1 MKLSKI
7 EKSGVTTAERKR
19 FTFRLNVF
27 FFCSFLLFTVLIVR
41 LSVLQFLE
49 ADELKEEVAYSS
61 TSNVPF
67 SPIRGVIYDATGKNK
82 LAYSTPIQSLYVT
95 LQKDYSDKTEAL
107 REEENK
113 LLPELEQFTKEL
125 ADKFAEYGDPAGEKL
140 DAAEIMN
147 RLDRNYVVERGFTPR
162 LVKVGLSSEEIAYF
176 LQHKDQYPGI
186 DIIEESQRQY
196 DPDTVAVQTI
206 GYIRTY
212 QNART
217 NVDKYKEIHDN
228 QNAQLNPGLVYRE
241 SETVGYDGLEL
252 QYQDE
257 LRGLNGYKTISINP
271 RYLPDGVVSVT
282 PPRKGYDVYS
292 TIHKDIQM
300 ATEQAITDQLRKL
313 QSSSKT
319 REATTGYAVAMEVD
333 TGHIVAMAS
342 MPDYDANVWK
352 TGGTSPEDW
361 KKIQYTYR
369 NGTISP
375 VRPNRPGQHPESV
388 LLLGSTIKPL
398 TVLIGLK
405 EQFFTTRDRY
415 YDSGSAYYGRNDSS
429 RVGNSGGS
437 AHGSLSPARAIQVS
451 SNTFMV
457 DMIGKRLNSRYG
469 GEAIDIWDGY
479 MKQFGLGVSTGV
491 DLPREYLGRL
501 EYKEEGTN
509 ESVLTR
515 MVQGSFGQQGK
526 YTTLQLAQY
535 TATLANRGK
544 RMEPHLVSHIKD
556 SEGNI
561 VREIKPKVLNEVQF
575 DKEHWDEVIRG
586 MATNV
591 TAFGDFPYDFARKTG
606 TSQQSV
612 GGRIKDNGVFIAFAP
627 RNNPKLAVAV
637 VVPEGGFGSTSAAPI
652 ARKIFDAYD
661 QVYGLDGVPK
671 GNQAAIDEGEVG
683 NN

>member
-61 TSNVPF
+61 TRNVPF

-107 REEENK
+107 REEENR
-113 LLPELEQFTKEL
+113 LLPELEQFTEEL
-125 ADKFAEYGDPAGEKL
+125 ADKFAEYGDPDGEKL

-313 QSSSKT
+313 QSSPKT

-405 EQFFTTRDRY
+405 EKFFTTGDRY
-415 YDSGSAYYGRNDSS
+415 FDNGSAFYGRNDSS

-469 GEAIDIWDGY
+469 AEAIDIWDRY

-501 EYKEEGTN
+501 EYKEEETN

-544 RMEPHLVSHIKD
+544 RMEPQLVSHIKD

-561 VREIKPKVLNEVQF
+561 VREIKPKVLNEVEFEQA
-575 DKEHWDEVIRG
+575 HWDEVIRG

-591 TAFGDFPYDFARKTG
+591 SAFSDFPYDFARKTG

-671 GNQAAIDEGEVG
+671 GNKAATDEGDG

>member
-61 TSNVPF
+61 TRNVPF

-107 REEENK
+107 REEENR
-113 LLPELEQFTKEL
+113 LLPELEQFTEEL

-176 LQHKDQYPGI
+176 LQNKDQYPGI

-313 QSSSKT
+313 QSSPKT

-405 EQFFTTRDRY
+405 EKFFTTGDRY
-415 YDSGSAYYGRNDSS
+415 FDNGSAFYGRNDSS

-469 GEAIDIWDGY
+469 AEAIDIWDRY

-501 EYKEEGTN
+501 EYKEKETN

-544 RMEPHLVSHIKD
+544 RMEPQLVSHIKD

-561 VREIKPKVLNEVQF
+561 VREIKPKVLNEVEFEQA
-575 DKEHWDEVIRG
+575 HWDEVIRG

-591 TAFGDFPYDFARKTG
+591 SAFSDFPYDFARKTG

-671 GNQAAIDEGEVG
+671 GNKAATDEGDG

>member
-61 TSNVPF
+61 TRNVPF

-107 REEENK
+107 REEENR
-113 LLPELEQFTKEL
+113 LLPELEKFTEEL

-162 LVKVGLSSEEIAYF
+162 LVKVGLSSQEIAYF

-196 DPDTVAVQTI
+196 DPDTVAVQTV

-405 EQFFTTRDRY
+405 EQFFTTGDRY
-415 YDSGSAYYGRNDSS
+415 YDNGSAYYGRNDSS

-479 MKQFGLGVSTGV
+479 MKKFGLGVSTGV

-561 VREIKPKVLNEVQF
+561 VREIKPKVLDEAQF
-575 DKEHWDEVIRG
+575 DKAHWDEVIRG

-591 TAFGDFPYDFARKTG
+591 SAFGDFPYDFARKTG

-671 GNQAAIDEGEVG
+671 GNQAATDEGDG